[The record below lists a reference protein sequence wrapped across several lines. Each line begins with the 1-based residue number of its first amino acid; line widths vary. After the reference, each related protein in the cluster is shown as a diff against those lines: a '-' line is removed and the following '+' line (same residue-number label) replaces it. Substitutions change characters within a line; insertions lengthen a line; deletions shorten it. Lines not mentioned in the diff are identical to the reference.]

1 MAVFIQQVCL
11 SGLTILRVHLSGAKS
26 VNYAILVSN
35 FQMCVVI
42 HQATFSHFLFVE
54 SLLLPETSLISSIP
68 SEVGLLTNLVELHLY
83 SNGLTGEIPVELASL
98 EKAEQILL
106 HVNELEGTVPE
117 QVCDLPELEAISVSC
132 GLSVGPEC
140 DCCVECANI

>member
-11 SGLTILRVHLSGAKS
+11 SGLTILRAHLSGAKS

-35 FQMCVVI
+35 
-42 HQATFSHFLFVE
+42 
-54 SLLLPETSLISSIP
+54 LISSIP

-83 SNGLTGEIPVELASL
+83 SNGLTGEIPVELGSL